1 MIVAMFWKQLP
12 IQIAAADSVADSKI
26 QVRIGNRQLVAGCR
40 FKKKQQKNVIIV

>member
-12 IQIAAADSVADSKI
+12 IQIAVADSVADSKI

-40 FKKKQQKNVIIV
+40 FEKNVIIV